1 MRPFRHQNGFT
12 LIELIAVLVIVAAL
26 GATAVARFAN
36 NSVFELQASR
46 DQVVSALLSA
56 QQLAMVQNDDVRFST
71 QGNQLDI
78 LQDGTSVSIDGVVYP
93 INLGSGQAI
102 TGADFDFDRLG
113 QTQPATL
120 TLSKSGELVTISVT
134 ATGFVQ

>member
-56 QQLAMVQNDDVRFST
+56 QQLAMVQNDAVRFST

>member
-1 MRPFRHQNGFT
+1 M
-12 LIELIAVLVIVAAL
+12 LVIVAAL